1 MPLACAREWSRVRVW
16 GASCSGCDA
25 GVGRASRFVAGV
37 SAILLA
43 GLIVF
48 LVRPRECGG
57 GWVVCG
63 CEAVVCAA
71 RGAGSVAV
79 H

>member
-1 MPLACAREWSRVRVW
+1 MCVRCVTW
-16 GASCSGCDA
+16 GAPCSGCDA
-25 GVGRASRFVAGV
+25 GVGRASRFVSGV

-57 GWVVCG
+57 GLVVCG
-63 CEAVVCAA
+63 CEVIVCAA

-79 H
+79 Y